1 MRVLPVGLLAGDT
14 VLRSMAATALLDVL
28 YWPDDDMMRS
38 RVGAARAAEALGTE
52 VRSADDLMARADEH
66 GVRLPAMLRR
76 RLAKSDDPDRAA
88 AELQALSRNK
98 YQDEIF
104 PAYGGFKAV
113 AAACSMAEID
123 NKIEAAQPQ
132 LAFCGYVLWLL
143 KIDS

>member
-113 AAACSMAEID
+113 A
-123 NKIEAAQPQ
+123 
-132 LAFCGYVLWLL
+132 
-143 KIDS
+143 